1 MENAGKTKEN
11 GGCTMTHAGWTTK
24 NADFT
29 IKTLSTLIEWSS
41 PWRTCWYVFGHVQCA
56 SIFVVH
62 CTWYRWAP
70 LEEQIGENTCNNHG
84 YWHSEVDSIIQY
96 IYIYRWLVVSP
107 TNKAGWAHG
116 VVLSLP
122 LARCW
127 IATMMCLVSIFGSA
141 CVAAPPHVLMV
152 KTRFSYRK
160 ASHLWLSL

>member
-96 IYIYRWLVVSP
+96 IYIYVIGCFSNKQSWVGSRCGVEFAVGTLLDSNYDVSGKHFWQCMCSSTP
-107 TNKAGWAHG
+107 ACLDGENPVFLQEG
-116 VVLSLP
+116 LP
-122 LARCW
+122 SMA
-127 IATMMCLVSIFGSA
+127 
-141 CVAAPPHVLMV
+141 
-152 KTRFSYRK
+152 
-160 ASHLWLSL
+160 